1 MIALQSQVNL
11 LALAGVFRIE
21 NEPVYYKL
29 TNSIISYCITHDLK
43 TVRKRASVRT
53 EREKALSRLRSRPQP
68 GARTL
73 RILQENSIDFIMG
86 AGEEASLYLPW
97 S

>member
-29 TNSIISYCITHDLK
+29 TNSIISYCITHDLDLHRW
-43 TVRKRASVRT
+43 V
-53 EREKALSRLRSRPQP
+53 
-68 GARTL
+68 
-73 RILQENSIDFIMG
+73 IDI
-86 AGEEASLYLPW
+86 YH
-97 S
+97 